1 MYDKLL
7 LLKVYKADTTNQNH
21 SRFIIQSVRISKMPK
36 IRYPRPCPDCGTK
49 INNRSNFSRHRKH
62 CGKVV
67 DPVPCI
73 HCDATFTRKSDMQR
87 HVKKFHSEVAKRKA
101 SDNPELYRL
110 EVLHSGKVPR
120 LTMDDEDDQ
129 TGGAVST
136 RGTKR
141 MVDGN
146 DRPKGKFSKPLVDYS
161 DSSEDD
167 EDDEDDEETGKVPL
181 FKANIVKM
189 GAPKKWKKDKVIDQ
203 KLTFT
208 LDQLREPES
217 EEDLGVAAVQAITE
231 GIDGVIQDMEVDPSK
246 YDLALQIGSKEHR
259 KESGTTGETWH
270 VPADNY
276 YKRLTMTQVLL
287 RHMASVLNSG
297 EFISSDRG
305 FSASMTL
312 IKRDV
317 KGGKRTGYKPGTKIW
332 SEVVKEMKSVHE
344 ITNDDELCCG
354 RAIVVM
360 REYAKKKAGEPNT
373 FETIRRD
380 RGKNSQQLKEA
391 KLLHQD
397 AGVPEG
403 LCGHEEIEKFQ
414 QLLGPQG
421 YQLIVVDPARGGV
434 IFTGEQYKSAPKV
447 IQLAKTYYEDNN
459 GDPQAHYDGVFSI
472 APVFNRCKFCR
483 YCCKGYNT
491 EDSKHHNCLNN
502 NCPSCLRTRGSVS
515 VGCPDY
521 TGWSKPTIT
530 CRQCCR
536 SFYGEDCYKDHLI
549 PKPQRE
555 TKLEEDARLTVA
567 IKKGVD
573 IPPPEVMKSVCE
585 MYRKCQTCGV
595 SYKTKPGS
603 SHRCGYGQCSNCLT
617 YVDLY
622 FHQCF
627 IMSDIYKVNKRHT
640 NKLQAKDLLM
650 KRVQDM
656 TIDDGRLVKDIKDL
670 KDVYEE
676 ERQKGEEYKEECEV
690 DCMGCE
696 EDDCERDCDDCHDGD
711 DCQECETCNEYEG
724 CNSQDSYSQNTWTDT
739 EEERLEQL
747 KYDLQELGI
756 DVTTIPENQLETYYE
771 NHIRDHFE
779 LIEPKK
785 EKHKELVFADI
796 ECSIDDQ
803 RQFTPNLICY
813 EMESSDKKY
822 GCEGR
827 DCLKKF
833 YIDLI
838 ALIKDVAAANELK
851 PIQVELQVYFHNFRG
866 FDGLFI
872 IKQLLDMNL
881 KVSKVLMTGQKILYF
896 ECGQLKFKDSMS
908 FLNMPLEAFTK
919 TFGLTETKKGYF
931 PHAFNRAEN
940 QDYEGPI
947 PALEYYE
954 THCMST
960 KKKEAVEKWHD
971 EQVVEG
977 KTWNFKSELLAY
989 CQSDVKLLKQGC
1001 MIFAADFEQECG
1013 FNPLKENITIASA
1026 CHNYWRNN
1034 QMIPYSVAV
1043 EPPHGWG
1050 GITPAQSRIGYQ
1062 WLYLQDQALGG
1073 EKRIRHAANGGE
1085 QTIMVPRRGKVRV
1098 DGYDPQTQTV
1108 YEFHGCEFHG
1118 CIKCRPRNRQIK
1130 PWHHPDRT
1138 VAELYETTK
1147 KKTELL
1153 KNAGYRV
1160 VEAWECDF
1168 KKTLA
1173 KDPELK
1179 DMVNGL
1185 EWTGPL
1191 KPQDALFGGRTGL
1204 SKCHHKSAPGE
1215 RIDYIDYTSL
1225 YPWVNKYGTYPLG
1238 HPTILK
1244 NPENQTIQEYFG
1256 VAKVDVL
1263 APEKLFHPVL
1273 PVKLASKC
1281 MFALCMA
1288 CARDQLEQPW
1298 HQRTNLCN
1306 HTDQE
1311 RMMTGTWCTEEL
1323 KMAVQK
1329 GYKIIKIHEVW
1340 HWPETQRKTGLF
1352 RPYVNKFLKA
1362 KQEASGWPSDVVT
1375 DEEKTEYLDE
1385 YETREGI
1392 QLDPE
1397 RIEKNPGRKQV
1408 AKVMLNR

>member
-1 MYDKLL
+1 
-7 LLKVYKADTTNQNH
+7 
-21 SRFIIQSVRISKMPK
+21 MPK
-36 IRYPRPCPDCGTK
+36 ITYPRACPDCGTK

-87 HVKKFHSEVAKRKA
+87 HVEKFHSEAAKRKA
-101 SDNPELYRL
+101 SDNAELDRL

-120 LTMDDEDDQ
+120 LTVEDDDHQ
-129 TGGAVST
+129 TGGTVST

-141 MVDGN
+141 RVDDN
-146 DRPKGKFSKPLVDYS
+146 DDPQGKFSKPLVDYS
-161 DSSEDD
+161 DSSED
-167 EDDEDDEETGKVPL
+167 EDDEETGKAPL

-208 LDQLREPES
+208 REQVREPEA
-217 EEDLGVAAVQAITE
+217 EEDLGVAAVQAITK
-231 GIDGVIQDMEVDPSK
+231 GIDSVIEDMKVDPSK
-246 YDLALQIGSKEHR
+246 YDLALQIGSTEHR
-259 KESGTTGETWH
+259 KESGPTGETWH

-276 YKRLTMTQVLL
+276 VKRLTMTQTLL
-287 RHMASVLNSG
+287 RHMASVINSG

-305 FSASMTL
+305 FSTSIAL
-312 IKRDV
+312 IRREV
-317 KGGKRTGYKPGTKIW
+317 KGGKRSGYKPGARIW
-332 SEVVKEMKSVHE
+332 SEVAKELKSVHV
-344 ITNDDELCCG
+344 ITNEDDLCCG

-360 REYAKKKAGEPNT
+360 REHSKKQAGEPNT
-373 FETIRRD
+373 FDTIRRD
-380 RGKNSQQLKEA
+380 RGKTSQQLKEA
-391 KLLHQD
+391 QKLYRE

-403 LCGHEEIEKFQ
+403 LCGNEEIQKFQ
-414 QLLGPQG
+414 DYLGPQG

-447 IQLAKTYYEDNN
+447 IQLAKTYHEDSN

-483 YCCKGYNT
+483 FCCKGYNT
-491 EDSKHHNCLNN
+491 EDSKHHNCLRA
-502 NCPSCLRTRGSVS
+502 NCPSCMRYRNVKDPTS
-515 VGCPDY
+515 GCVDY

-536 SFYGEDCYKDHLI
+536 SFYGGDCYQDHLVT
-549 PKPQRE
+549 KLQRE
-555 TKLEEDARLTVA
+555 TKLEKDARLKVA
-567 IKKGVD
+567 GMKGVQ
-573 IPPPEVMKSVCE
+573 IPPPEVYKSVCE
-585 MYRKCQTCGV
+585 MYQHCHTCNV
-595 SYKTKPGS
+595 SYKVKPES
-603 SHRCGYGQCSNCLT
+603 SHRCGHGQCHNCLN

-622 FHQCF
+622 AHRCH
-627 IMSDIYKVNKRHT
+627 ILSDIYKANRRRI
-640 NKLQAKDLLM
+640 NKLEAHDRLM
-650 KRVQDM
+650 KKVLDR
-656 TIDDGRLVKDIKDL
+656 TTDDGRLVREVKDL

-676 ERQKGEEYKEECEV
+676 CQAHEDCEEGEECKA
-690 DCMGCE
+690 DCRNCE
-696 EDDCERDCDDCHDGD
+696 EDDGECEKDCEDCS
-711 DCQECETCNEYEG
+711 DCEVCETCNEFEG
-724 CNSQDSYSQNTWTDT
+724 SQTFSQENEWT
-739 EEERLEQL
+739 ESEVERLEGV
-747 KYDLQELGI
+747 KSHLQELGI
-756 DVTTIPENQLETYYE
+756 NVTQLTENKLEELYLE
-771 NHIRDHFE
+771 HFMLTE
-779 LIEPKK
+779 GGN
-785 EKHKELVFADI
+785 EKYKELVFADI
-796 ECSIDDQ
+796 ECSIDDN

-813 EMESSDKKY
+813 ELESSDKPY

-833 YIDLI
+833 YVDLI

-919 TFGLTETKKGYF
+919 TFGITEVKKGYF
-931 PHAFNRAEN
+931 PHAFNRVEN
-940 QDYEGPI
+940 QDYKGPI
-947 PALEYYE
+947 PPLAYYE
-954 THCMST
+954 THCMNT
-960 KKKEAVEKWHD
+960 KKKQLVEKWHD

-977 KTWNFKSELLAY
+977 KTWNFKQELLEY

-1001 MIFAADFEQECG
+1001 LMFAQDFEQECG

-1026 CHNYWRNN
+1026 CHNYWRNH

-1043 EPPHGWG
+1043 EPPQGWSG
-1050 GITPAQSRIGYQ
+1050 VTPAQSKIGFQ

-1073 EKRIRHAANGGE
+1073 NRIKHAANGGE
-1085 QTIMVPRRGKVRV
+1085 QTIMVPRLGKVHV
-1098 DGYDPQTQTV
+1098 DGYDPISKTV
-1108 YEFHGCEFHG
+1108 FEFHGCEFHG
-1118 CIKCRPRNRQIK
+1118 CIKCRPRNRQLK

-1138 VAELYETTK
+1138 IDELYKCTL

-1153 KNAGYRV
+1153 KNAGFRV
-1160 VEAWECDF
+1160 IEVWECDF
-1168 KKTLA
+1168 KRQLA
-1173 KDPELK
+1173 KDPELQ

-1191 KPQDALFGGRTGL
+1191 DPTDALFGGRTGL
-1204 SKCHHKSAPGE
+1204 SCCYHKTASNE

-1244 NPENQTIQEYFG
+1244 NPTNQNIQSYFG

-1263 APEKLFHPVL
+1263 APEHLFHPIL
-1273 PVKLASKC
+1273 PMKLASKC

-1288 CARDQLEQPW
+1288 CAKDQLEQPW
-1298 HQRTNLCN
+1298 HQRTNLCH
-1306 HTDQE
+1306 HTNEE
-1311 RMMTGTWCTEEL
+1311 RQMTGTWCTEEI
-1323 KMAVQK
+1323 KMAV
-1329 GYKIIKIHEVW
+1329 HS
-1340 HWPETQRKTGLF
+1340 TQ
-1352 RPYVNKFLKA
+1352 
-1362 KQEASGWPSDVVT
+1362 
-1375 DEEKTEYLDE
+1375 
-1385 YETREGI
+1385 
-1392 QLDPE
+1392 
-1397 RIEKNPGRKQV
+1397 GR
-1408 AKVMLNR
+1408 

>member
-1 MYDKLL
+1 
-7 LLKVYKADTTNQNH
+7 
-21 SRFIIQSVRISKMPK
+21 
-36 IRYPRPCPDCGTK
+36 
-49 INNRSNFSRHRKH
+49 
-62 CGKVV
+62 
-67 DPVPCI
+67 
-73 HCDATFTRKSDMQR
+73 MQR
-87 HVKKFHSEVAKRKA
+87 HVKKYHSEPSKRKA
-101 SDNPELYRL
+101 CDDAELNRL
-110 EVLHSGKVPR
+110 EILHSNKVPR
-120 LTMDDEDDQ
+120 FTIDEDDDDQ
-129 TGGAVST
+129 TGGAVTT

-141 MVDGN
+141 RVDE
-146 DRPKGKFSKPLVDYS
+146 DDDLPPEKLSRSLVTYS
-161 DSSEDD
+161 DSSD
-167 EDDEDDEETGKVPL
+167 EDEIEEERDVPL
-181 FKANIVKM
+181 FKANIAKM
-189 GAPKKWKKDKVIDQ
+189 GVPKKWKKDKVIDQ

-208 LDQLREPES
+208 LDQLREPKA
-217 EEDLGVAAVQAITE
+217 EEDLGVAAVHAITE

-246 YDLALQIGSKEHR
+246 FDLALQIGSKEHR
-259 KESGTTGETWH
+259 KESGATGETWH

-276 YKRLTMTQVLL
+276 YKRLGMTQTLL

-332 SEVVKEMKSVHE
+332 TEVCKELKSVHV
-344 ITNDDELCCG
+344 ITNDDELCCA

-360 REYAKKKAGEPNT
+360 REFAKKQADEENT
-373 FETIRRD
+373 FETIRRH
-380 RGKNSQQLKEA
+380 RYKNSQQLKEA
-391 KLLHQD
+391 KQLHQE
-397 AGVPEG
+397 AEVPEG
-403 LCGHEEIEKFQ
+403 LCGNEEIQKFQ
-414 QLLGPQG
+414 EYLGPRG

-434 IFTGEQYKSAPKV
+434 IFTGEAFKTAPKV
-447 IQLAKTYYEDNN
+447 IQLAKTYHEDAD
-459 GDPQAHYDGVFSI
+459 GETKAHYDGLFSI

-483 YCCKGYNT
+483 FCCKGYNT
-491 EDSKHHNCLNN
+491 EDSKHHNCLRA
-502 NCPSCLRTRGSVS
+502 NCPSCMRYRNVKDPTS
-515 VGCPDY
+515 GCVDY

-530 CRQCCR
+530 CRHCCR
-536 SFYGEDCYKDHLI
+536 SFYGEACYQDHLI
-549 PKPQRE
+549 PKFQRE
-555 TKLEEDARLTVA
+555 TPLEEDARLTVA
-567 IKKGVD
+567 NMKGVQ
-573 IPPPEVMKSVCE
+573 IPPPEVMKSVCD
-585 MYRKCQTCGV
+585 MYRKCQTCDV

-603 SHRCGYGQCSNCLT
+603 SHRCGHGQCHNCLN

-622 FHQCF
+622 QHKCH
-627 IMSDIYKVNKRHT
+627 IISDVYKTNKRHI
-640 NKLQAKDLLM
+640 NKIQAKDRLM
-650 KRVQDM
+650 KLVQGL
-656 TIDDGRLVKDIKDL
+656 TTEDGQLVKDIKDL
-670 KDVYEE
+670 KYVFEE
-676 ERQKGEEYKEECEV
+676 VVSQGCEEVEECEA
-690 DCMGCE
+690 DCRGCE
-696 EDDCERDCDDCHDGD
+696 EDRECDKDCSDCEDCEDC
-711 DCQECETCNEYEG
+711 EECNEYEG
-724 CNSQDSYSQNTWTDT
+724 CNSQDTSSQRPWTDT

-747 KYDLQELGI
+747 KHDLQELGI
-756 DVTTIPENQLETYYE
+756 DVTAIPEDKLEKYYDD
-771 NHIRDHFE
+771 HIRDHFE
-779 LIEPKK
+779 LIEPKRA
-785 EKHKELVFADI
+785 KHKELVFADI
-796 ECSIDDQ
+796 ECSINDQ

-813 EMESSDKKY
+813 ELESSDKEY

-896 ECGQLKFKDSMS
+896 ECGQLKFKDSLS
-908 FLNMPLEAFTK
+908 FLNMPLEAFPK
-919 TFGLTETKKGYF
+919 TFGITEVKKGYF

-954 THCMST
+954 THCMSS

-1001 MIFAADFEQECG
+1001 LIFARDFERECG
-1013 FNPLKENITIASA
+1013 FNLLKENITIASA
-1026 CHNYWRNN
+1026 CHNFWRNS

-1043 EPPHGWG
+1043 EPPHGWSG
-1050 GITPAQSRIGYQ
+1050 VTPAQSKIGFQ

-1073 EKRIRHAANGGE
+1073 NRIKHAANGGE
-1085 QTIMVPRRGKVRV
+1085 QTIMIPRRGKTHV
-1098 DGYDPQTQTV
+1098 DGYDPLTHTV

-1118 CIKCRPRNRQIK
+1118 CIKCRPRNRQLK

-1138 VAELYETTK
+1138 IDEVYKCTL

-1160 VEAWECDF
+1160 IEVWECSF
-1168 KKTLA
+1168 KTQLA
-1173 KDPELK
+1173 KDPELRES
-1179 DMVNGL
+1179 VNDL
-1185 EWTGPL
+1185 EWVGPL
-1191 KPQDALFGGRTGL
+1191 KPTDALFGGRTGL
-1204 SKCHHKSAPGE
+1204 SKCHHKTVPGE
-1215 RIDYIDYTSL
+1215 RVDYIDYTSL
-1225 YPWVNKYGTYPLG
+1225 YPSVNKYGTYPLG
-1238 HPTILK
+1238 HPTIMK
-1244 NPENQTIQEYFG
+1244 NPTNQDIQEYFG

-1263 APEKLFHPVL
+1263 APEHLFHPIL
-1273 PVKLASKC
+1273 PVKMASKC

-1288 CARDQLEQPW
+1288 CAKEQLDQPW
-1298 HQRTNLCN
+1298 HQRTNLCH

-1323 KMAVQK
+1323 KRAVEK
-1329 GYKIIKIHEVW
+1329 GYRIIHIHEVW
-1340 HWPETQRKTGLF
+1340 HWPEDQRKTGLF

-1362 KQEASGWPSDVVT
+1362 KQEASGWPSDVAT
-1375 DEEKTEYLDE
+1375 PEQKAEYLRKYKE
-1385 YETREGI
+1385 HEGI

-1397 RIEKNPGRKQV
+1397 RVESNPGRKQV